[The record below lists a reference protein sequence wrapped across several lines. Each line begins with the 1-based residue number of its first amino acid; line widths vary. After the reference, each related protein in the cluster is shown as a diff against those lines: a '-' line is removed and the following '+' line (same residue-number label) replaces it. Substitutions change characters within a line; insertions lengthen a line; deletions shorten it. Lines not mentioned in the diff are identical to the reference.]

1 MYSCLKFDI
10 EISML
15 EEKSLMVLIVLG
27 NLKYNKKINIQ
38 IRSLQFTQE
47 LFDKRR
53 NEILSQGAVLN
64 PEGNNSGK
72 KKCLTSPL
80 FVFLGGRGN
89 ILLSPN
95 FKSI

>member
-72 KKCLTSPL
+72 KKCFSPM
-80 FVFLGGRGN
+80 
-89 ILLSPN
+89 
-95 FKSI
+95 